1 MNSLLVLLLAMLLI
15 LLIAVFGTTTPPARA
30 HHARAVN
37 NWGRWLPVVAILG
50 YFAAILLNLANLP
63 LDVTLLKSVR
73 LPFKSVELYFLFFL
87 GALFVSRVANISALG
102 ALSFTILHSMLHG
115 YSLYERSVFIF
126 VTSQLIIIFL
136 ADKAP
141 WAGPK
146 PSPVA
151 CQMLRQ
157 IGLGVLTIS
166 AIAVTIC
173 GLAKINDFRTW
184 LQSVAGMHTSRI
196 LITAMLTCMLIGWG
210 AVWIRMLRPFM
221 MPLLIL
227 PTLMLFT
234 YLTGCSSSISAVIL
248 LVTLILSLTTSDRR
262 SYGAVIDGQF
272 SRKLF

>member
-1 MNSLLVLLLAMLLI
+1 MNSLLILLLAMLLI
-15 LLIAVFGTTTPPARA
+15 LLIAVFGTTTPSARA

-37 NWGRWLPVVAILG
+37 NWGKWLPVIAILG
-50 YFAAILLNLANLP
+50 YFAAIAINLANIP
-63 LDVTLLKSVR
+63 LESTILKSVR

-87 GALFVSRVANISALG
+87 GSLFLTRVANISALG
-102 ALSFTILHSMLHG
+102 AVSFTILHSMLHG
-115 YSLYERSVFIF
+115 YSLYEMAVFVF

-141 WAGPK
+141 WAGHKTPH
-146 PSPVA
+146 VA
-151 CQMLRQ
+151 SRKLRQ
-157 IGLGVLTIS
+157 IGLGILTIS

-184 LQSVAGMHTSRI
+184 LHSFAGMHTSRI
-196 LITAMLTCMLIGWG
+196 LIMATLTCMLIGWS

-227 PTLMLFT
+227 PTLLLFT

-248 LVTLILSLTTSDRR
+248 VVTLILSLATSDRR
-262 SYGAVIDGQF
+262 SSGSVIDGQF